1 MRLGQV
7 KYPVKNKLIML
18 SAVVA
23 VPFLIM
29 VVYLIFALHNYSA
42 AYDTI
47 VSNMTVANNY
57 NLNFKEEMDES
68 LYKLVVG
75 AATFETIK
83 DDDSLEDPYVLI
95 DELREDFDKLM
106 RITTDGESRTW
117 LQILLRNIDTLE
129 DKVGD
134 ISENLGTADSYDT
147 NIEMLDNN
155 IYIMTELI
163 QDNIQYYI
171 YYQTQSMEHLT
182 EQLNERVNT
191 FTVFCAILLG
201 VILLIVVVLTAMIV
215 TGIIRPIRELSQ
227 ATEKISQ
234 GDFSVRV
241 QVETNDEVAVLAD
254 GVNIMTESIERFVR
268 KIKEDERKMRRADL
282 RLLQEQIN
290 PHFLYNTL
298 DTIVWLIE
306 GNDPDKAVNMVMSLS
321 EFFRLVLSKGREYIT
336 IQEEEMHIK
345 SYLEIQQVRYRDIMD
360 YEIHM
365 DPELY
370 QYKILKLTL
379 QPLVENSLYHGIKYK
394 RAKGSIKVTG
404 TMSEGKI
411 HFLVED
417 DGVGMEAEE
426 LANLQRE
433 IVKPCK
439 DTGKGF
445 GLANVNERIRMNFG
459 AEYGM
464 TIDSERGQGTRVEIV
479 IPAVPYEQPDQTP
492 EQGDMASVPALPAD
506 KTGQHTDTGFEE

>member
-1 MRLGQV
+1 MEYGKV
-7 KYPVKNKLIML
+7 KYSIKNKLIVL
-18 SAVVA
+18 SAVAA

-29 VVYLIFALHNYSA
+29 VVYLIYALHNYSI
-42 AYDTI
+42 AYDRI

-75 AATFETIK
+75 SVDFETIGE
-83 DDDSLEDPYVLI
+83 DDSLRDPYVLL
-95 DELREDFDKLM
+95 DELRSEFGRLM
-106 RITTDGESRTW
+106 RITADGESRTW

-129 DKVGD
+129 DRVDD
-134 ISENLGTADSYDT
+134 IRANLGTDNSYDM
-147 NIEMLDNN
+147 NIEMLENN

-171 YYQTQSMEHLT
+171 YYQTRSMEHLT
-182 EQLNERVNT
+182 EWLNDRVHT
-191 FTVFCAILLG
+191 FTVFCAALLLLVLLF
-201 VILLIVVVLTAMIV
+201 VIVLTVTIV
-215 TGIIRPIRELSQ
+215 AGIIRPIQELSKVTQ
-227 ATEKISQ
+227 KVAQ
-234 GDFSVRV
+234 GDFSARA
-241 QVETNDEVAVLAD
+241 QVDTQDEVEVLAD
-254 GVNIMTESIERFVR
+254 SVNIMTESIEKFVR
-268 KIKEDERKMRRADL
+268 KIKEDERKMRQADL

-306 GNDPDKAVNMVMSLS
+306 GKDPDKAVNMVMSLS

-345 SYLEIQQVRYRDIMD
+345 SYLKIQQVRYRDIME
-360 YEIHM
+360 YEIRIA
-365 DPELY
+365 PQLY
-370 QYKILKLTL
+370 RYKILKLTL

-394 RAKGSIKVTG
+394 RAKGHIVVTG
-404 TMSEGKI
+404 SMSDGKVC
-411 HFLVED
+411 FRVED
-417 DGVGMEAEE
+417 DGVGMEPGE
-426 LANLQRE
+426 LNNLRSE

-464 TIDSERGQGTRVEIV
+464 TIDSEAGKGTIVEVV
-479 IPAVPYEQPDQTP
+479 IPAVPYE
-492 EQGDMASVPALPAD
+492 EA
-506 KTGQHTDTGFEE
+506 E

>member
-1 MRLGQV
+1 MHSEKV
-7 KYPVKNKLIML
+7 KYSIKNKLIML
-18 SAVVA
+18 FAVVA
-23 VPFLIM
+23 VPFLTM
-29 VVYLIFALHNYSA
+29 VFYLLYALHNYST

-47 VSNMTVANNY
+47 VSSMTVANNY

-75 AATFETIK
+75 SASFETIK

-95 DELREDFDKLM
+95 DELRDDFNKLM

-129 DKVGD
+129 DRVGD
-134 ISENLGTADSYDT
+134 VKANLGTENSYDT
-147 NIEMLDNN
+147 NIEMLNNN

-182 EQLNERVNT
+182 EQLNNRVHT
-191 FTVFCAILLG
+191 FTIFCAILLG
-201 VILLIVVVLTAMIV
+201 CILLIVIVLTLVIV
-215 TGIIRPIRELSQ
+215 TGIIKPIQELSRV
-227 ATEKISQ
+227 TEKISQ

-241 QVETNDEVAVLAD
+241 QVDTDDEVAVLAD
-254 GVNIMTESIERFVR
+254 GVNIMTESIEGFIR
-268 KIKEDERKMRRADL
+268 KIKEDERKMRHADL

-306 GNDPDKAVNMVMSLS
+306 GNDSDKAVNMVMSLS
-321 EFFRLVLSKGREYIT
+321 EFFRLVLSKGKEYIT

-360 YEIHM
+360 YEIHIA
-365 DPELY
+365 PELY

-394 RAKGSIKVTG
+394 RAKGRIIVTG
-404 TMSEGKI
+404 AMSEGKI
-411 HFLVED
+411 HFKIED

-426 LANLQRE
+426 VEYLQSE

-459 AEYGM
+459 VDYGM
-464 TIDSERGQGTRVEIV
+464 TIKSAPGRGTCVEIV
-479 IPAVPYEQPDQTP
+479 IPAVPYEQT
-492 EQGDMASVPALPAD
+492 ENVV
-506 KTGQHTDTGFEE
+506 EEENEETLA

>member
-1 MRLGQV
+1 MQSREI
-7 KYPVKNKLIML
+7 KFSIKNKLIML
-18 SAVVA
+18 SAMVA

-29 VVYLIFALHNYSA
+29 VIYLLYALHNYSA

-95 DELREDFDKLM
+95 DELRNDFYKLM

-117 LQILLRNIDTLE
+117 LQIVIRNMDILE
-129 DKVGD
+129 DRVGD
-134 ISENLGTADSYDT
+134 IKANLGVENSYDT

-182 EQLNERVNT
+182 EQLNDRVHT
-191 FTVFCAILLG
+191 FTLFCAILLG
-201 VILLIVVVLTAMIV
+201 IILLIVIVLTIMIV
-215 TGIIRPIRELSQ
+215 AGIIKPIQELSQ

-241 QVETNDEVAVLAD
+241 QVDTDDEVAVLAD

-268 KIKEDERKMRRADL
+268 KIKEDESKMRRADL

-306 GNDPDKAVNMVMSLS
+306 GNDSDKAMNMVVSLS
-321 EFFRLVLSKGREYIT
+321 EFFRLSLSKGREYIT
-336 IQEEEMHIK
+336 IREEEQHIK

-360 YEIHM
+360 YEIHI
-365 DPELY
+365 DPEIY
-370 QYKILKLTL
+370 RYKILKLTL

-394 RAKGSIKVTG
+394 RAKGNIKVTG
-404 TMSEGKI
+404 AMSEGKI
-411 HFLVED
+411 YFKEED

-426 LANLQRE
+426 LDNLRRE
-433 IVKPCK
+433 IVNPCK

-459 AEYGM
+459 TGYGM
-464 TIDSERGQGTRVEIV
+464 TIESERGKGTSVEVV
-479 IPAVPYEQPDQTP
+479 IPAVLYEPTEKNED
-492 EQGDMASVPALPAD
+492 
-506 KTGQHTDTGFEE
+506 EEETEMSL

>member
-1 MRLGQV
+1 MQGRNV
-7 KYPVKNKLIML
+7 KYSIKDKLVML
-18 SAVVA
+18 SAVA
-23 VPFLIM
+23 AIPFLIM
-29 VVYLIFALHNYSA
+29 VIYLIYALHNYSR

-47 VSNMTVANNY
+47 VSNMAVANDY

-95 DELREDFDKLM
+95 AELRDDFDKLM
-106 RITTDGESRTW
+106 SITADGESRTW
-117 LQILLRNIDTLE
+117 LQILMRNVDTLE
-129 DKVGD
+129 DRVGD
-134 ISENLGTADSYDT
+134 IKQNLGAENSYDA

-171 YYQTQSMEHLT
+171 YYQTQSMGHLT
-182 EQLNERVNT
+182 EQLNERVHT
-191 FTVFCAILLG
+191 FTVFCALLLG
-201 VILLIVVVLTAMIV
+201 FSLIIVIVLTFMIV
-215 TGIIRPIRELSQ
+215 MGIISPIRELSQ

-241 QVETNDEVAVLAD
+241 QVDTNDEVEVLAD
-254 GVNIMTESIERFVR
+254 GVNIMTESIERFVS

-306 GNDPDKAVNMVMSLS
+306 GNDSDKAVNMVMSLS

-336 IQEEEMHIK
+336 IQEEEMHIR

-360 YEIHM
+360 YEIHIA
-365 DPELY
+365 PELY

-394 RAKGSIKVTG
+394 RAKGTIIVTG
-404 TMSEGKI
+404 AMSEGMI
-411 HFLVED
+411 HFKVED
-417 DGVGMEAEE
+417 DGVGMNPEE
-426 LANLQRE
+426 LDNLRKE

-464 TIDSERGQGTRVEIV
+464 TIDSAQGKGTCVEIV
-479 IPAVPYEQPDQTP
+479 IPAVSYEQT
-492 EQGDMASVPALPAD
+492 ETMEEEE
-506 KTGQHTDTGFEE
+506 DTELLLQ